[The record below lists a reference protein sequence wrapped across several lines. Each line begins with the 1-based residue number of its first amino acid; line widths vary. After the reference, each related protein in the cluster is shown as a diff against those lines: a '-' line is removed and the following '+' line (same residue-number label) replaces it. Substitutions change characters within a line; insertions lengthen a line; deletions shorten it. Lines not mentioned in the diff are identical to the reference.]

1 MRPTALIGLLTGL
14 ALVVVAV
21 VLWPAGAGSSPAPAD
36 ARPAAP
42 VAAAPAAPAP
52 ETAPAEAAPQQAAS
66 APPAR
71 LWVGRVAAAVPVV
84 PVGVDER
91 GEMAVPEDVRTVGWY
106 RYGPRPGA
114 SSGSSVLSGHVDDR
128 VQGRGA
134 FADLGEVES
143 GDPIEVELAD
153 GTRLAYRVRT
163 IERIAKDQLAVDQL
177 FTRSGPPRIT
187 LVTCGGDFDR
197 TTRTYEENVVVTA
210 ERR

>member
-1 MRPTALIGLLTGL
+1 VPPRSALIGLLTGL

-36 ARPAAP
+36 AAPAAP
-42 VAAAPAAPAP
+42 VAAAQ
-52 ETAPAEAAPQQAAS
+52 AAPQPAAS

-71 LWVGRVAAAVPVV
+71 LWVGGVAGAVPVV

-91 GEMAVPEDVRTVGWY
+91 GAMAVPEDVRTVGWY

-134 FADLGEVES
+134 FADLGEVEP
-143 GDPIEVELAD
+143 GDPVEVELAD

-163 IERIAKDQLAVDQL
+163 IERIAKDQLAVDRL

-210 ERR
+210 ER